1 MELELR
7 HHRHALALS
16 VHRQYRRA
24 AEELGITQPSL
35 TRSIQEVER
44 RVGARLFHRG
54 RGGVDAT
61 DAGRVY
67 LERAKALL
75 RHADDV
81 ARELQMLSGLA
92 GAELR
97 IGAGVYPSELF
108 VADAVARL
116 AVEHPSMQVLVFT
129 AMVDRLVEMLRHR
142 EIDVLIGDAR
152 SVETIPGL
160 RMRTLAWHRACL
172 VTRAS
177 HPLAGRRG
185 LAASE
190 IFAHPFAMSTRV
202 PPDLMTRILE
212 GRSVGD
218 GPPSPRRIPS
228 ILCDST
234 SVLRR
239 IVAGSDT
246 VALLSPALV
255 EHEVARGELAVLDFT
270 APWLRRQFAVVELE
284 ERHSSPA
291 LGAFL
296 PHLVE
301 CDGEAARAWPLD
313 GDGPHRAAA
322 PADL

>member
-16 VHRQYRRA
+16 AHRQYGRA
-24 AEELGITQPSL
+24 AEELGITQPTLS
-35 TRSIQEVER
+35 RSIQEIER

-67 LERAKALL
+67 LEQAKALL
-75 RHADDV
+75 RRADEV
-81 ARELQMLSGLA
+81 AREMQMLSGLD

-116 AVEHPSMQVLVFT
+116 AVEHPDMQVSVFT

-142 EIDVLIGDAR
+142 EVDVVIGDAR
-152 SVETIPGL
+152 SVETLPGL

-190 IFAHPFAMSTRV
+190 VFSHPFAMSTRV
-202 PPDLMTRILE
+202 PPDLMTVILE
-212 GRSVGD
+212 SRGVGD
-218 GPPSPRRIPS
+218 GASIRRRMPS

-255 EHEVARGELAVLDFT
+255 EHEVARGELVVLDFA
-270 APWLRRQFAVVELE
+270 APWLRRRFAVVELE
-284 ERHSSPA
+284 ERPASPA
-291 LGAFL
+291 LCAFL

-301 CDGEAARAWPLD
+301 CDDRAARAWPLD
-313 GDGPHRAAA
+313 GAGAG
-322 PADL
+322 